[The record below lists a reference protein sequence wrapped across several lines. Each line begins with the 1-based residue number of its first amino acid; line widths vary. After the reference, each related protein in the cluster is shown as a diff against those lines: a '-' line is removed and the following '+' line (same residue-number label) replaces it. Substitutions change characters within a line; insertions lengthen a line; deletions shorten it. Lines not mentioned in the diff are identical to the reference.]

1 MNRFDKYAFTVYM
14 GIVLFFLFMPIVVIV
29 VFSFNVDKF
38 ASLPWKGFTLDWYQK
53 MIFDTTILDALKN
66 SLIVSTGVA
75 AASCILGFLGAY
87 ALYRK
92 TFRLEGLYLGF
103 MISPLGVPWIILG
116 LALLVFLTKV
126 NLTGSLYSVLICH
139 TVFAAPFAMLII
151 RGRLS
156 GLNVKYEEAAWDLGA
171 GRLRAIWEVVLP
183 LSAPGILAAFL
194 LTFTLSFDEF
204 IIAWFVCGFQE
215 TLPVKIWGLIRS
227 GLNPT
232 INAVGSIIFCFSMG
246 MAVVAQFLIQ
256 GRKDR

>member
-92 TFRLEGLYLGF
+92 TFRLESLYLGF
-103 MISPLGVPWIILG
+103 MVSPLAVPWIILG

-246 MAVVAQFLIQ
+246 MAVIAQFLIQ
-256 GRKDR
+256 GRRER